1 MVDSDIRGLVPKVK
15 MATIW
20 SRSFAS
26 TLTSPKNQVCSILL
40 RFGTGK
46 CMAKRR
52 SISNLAKLPETHEML
67 RQTCRDFAD
76 KELAPIAAS
85 LDKEHKFPLEQVASL
100 NVFCFKFILG
110 LNIVFLFFFLNTVL
124 IDHEFKTKEK
134 QYLNQR

>member
-1 MVDSDIRGLVPKVK
+1 

-46 CMAKRR
+46 CMEKRR

-85 LDKEHKFPLEQVASL
+85 LDKEHRFPLEQVASL

-110 LNIVFLFFFLNTVL
+110 FDYCFSVLFFEYD
-124 IDHEFKTKEK
+124 ID
-134 QYLNQR
+134 

>member
-1 MVDSDIRGLVPKVK
+1 

-26 TLTSPKNQVCSILL
+26 TLTSPKNQVCGILL

-76 KELAPIAAS
+76 KELAPIAAI
-85 LDKEHKFPLEQVASL
+85 LDKEHRFPLEQVASL

-110 LNIVFLFFFLNTVL
+110 FDYCFSVLFF
-124 IDHEFKTKEK
+124 
-134 QYLNQR
+134 

>member
-1 MVDSDIRGLVPKVK
+1 
-15 MATIW
+15 
-20 SRSFAS
+20 
-26 TLTSPKNQVCSILL
+26 
-40 RFGTGK
+40 
-46 CMAKRR
+46 MAKRR

-124 IDHEFKTKEK
+124 IDLEFKTKEK